1 MAEIFGGDDHITN
14 KVSYYANAI
23 NENYMQYVKV
33 DTQLREKLKQA
44 INEEHSKKPIE
55 YLHNS
60 IHPAGR

>member
-1 MAEIFGGDDHITN
+1 MIEIFGGDDHITN

-44 INEEHSKKPIE
+44 INEEHDEKP
-55 YLHNS
+55 
-60 IHPAGR
+60 PKR

>member
-44 INEEHSKKPIE
+44 INEDCLLYTSP
-55 YLHNS
+55 S
-60 IHPAGR
+60 PRDRG